1 VKEFEFFKKQE
12 ELFNLTQR
20 THKFKNSSAYKPFL
34 KSLYFDNSIA
44 NSLNIYA
51 DDSFT
56 LPSYTKN
63 SSFNNLPLEY
73 LLDSTDESFDSIKSS
88 MSVYTANNK
97 SVLMGASNSLNTLAY
112 SHVVDPFR
120 ADYEDQL

>member
-97 SVLMGASNSLNTLAY
+97 FVLMGASNSLNTLAY